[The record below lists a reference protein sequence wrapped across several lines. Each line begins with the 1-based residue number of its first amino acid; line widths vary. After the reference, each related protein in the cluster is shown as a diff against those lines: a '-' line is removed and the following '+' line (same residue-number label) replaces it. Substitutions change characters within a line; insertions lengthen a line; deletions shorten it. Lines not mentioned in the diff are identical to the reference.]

1 MTSSALWST
10 TAMKHTNTVT
20 RYPGTASELANEI
33 GDLYYDALANH
44 LHLLAQKMA
53 SDSAADASRGR
64 GKLAAELTS
73 KERRLSIN
81 KVSDG
86 ARLEGAQKAVQPRRR
101 IAGCFICLFTPR
113 MAMYCWLV
121 MTA

>member
-1 MTSSALWST
+1 MTSSALWSI

-64 GKLAAELTS
+64 GKLAAELLACS
-73 KERRLSIN
+73 QHL
-81 KVSDG
+81 
-86 ARLEGAQKAVQPRRR
+86 AQAAQHIATAWRICEPFVDPVRKAAKP
-101 IAGCFICLFTPR
+101 
-113 MAMYCWLV
+113 
-121 MTA
+121 